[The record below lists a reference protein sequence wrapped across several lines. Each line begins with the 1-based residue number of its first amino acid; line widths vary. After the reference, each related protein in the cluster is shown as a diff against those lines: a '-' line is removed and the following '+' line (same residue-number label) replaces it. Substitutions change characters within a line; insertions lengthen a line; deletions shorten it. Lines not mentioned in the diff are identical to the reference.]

1 MIDKGTGT
9 VPIGTVPNFCVWWW
23 RNNNEGLRDSPKR
36 DSPWFFLGFDDE
48 NCPTEGAC
56 PLKP

>member
-1 MIDKGTGT
+1 MIDKGT
-9 VPIGTVPNFCVWWW
+9 GTVPNFCVWWW